1 MNLESYRSILLAVS
15 FAPIILALF
24 VCFCLLKASKD
35 EWLILIFL
43 NGIVTKK
50 NDQKTPGLFVCG
62 RKLRFNKRKY
72 FVFLSAL
79 VVAACIQ
86 TVLFFCIIEVSYE
99 CRDDPKLDCYK
110 FEKNR
115 KLGKSVP
122 RVNCTAISSADLV
135 ECYRFVLFDSE
146 KIFVA
151 FSAAYLSFK
160 ILKIALLI
168 VTNFMLWMASYGT
181 RVIYICKF
189 VLLLIVGGSL
199 YLFIILSLTVKEFEN
214 TARNVSFARGIQISL
229 VVTIICSYIVYI
241 PWEKFIGLKEYLEDV
256 SLPVEDKSQNET
268 VENEGAM

>member
-1 MNLESYRSILLAVS
+1 MNLESYHRIFFVIS
-15 FAPIILALF
+15 FAPFIPALF
-24 VCFCLLKASKD
+24 VCFCVVRASK
-35 EWLILIFL
+35 EEKFILTFL
-43 NGIVTKK
+43 KGIVTKK
-50 NDQKTPGLFVCG
+50 NNQKKPALFICG
-62 RKLRFNKRKY
+62 RKLSISIQKY
-72 FVFLSAL
+72 FTLLSAFIF
-79 VVAACIQ
+79 AACIQ
-86 TVLFFCIIEVSYE
+86 TVLNFCVIEISYE

-115 KLGKSVP
+115 KLGEIVSI
-122 RVNCTAISSADLV
+122 VNCTAISSADLV
-135 ECYRFVLFDSE
+135 QCYRFVWFDSE

-214 TARNVSFARGIQISL
+214 TARNVSYPRFIQISL
-229 VVTIICSYIVYI
+229 LITIICSYIVYI
-241 PWEKFIGLKEYLEDV
+241 PWEKFDGLKEYLEEV
-256 SLPVEDKSQNET
+256 SLPEEDQSQNERA
-268 VENEGAM
+268 ENKDE